1 MARDRSRGAQR
12 SAKPLNPAMQMWT
25 ARKLARVLRN
35 EFAMGYGPLV
45 MFDGSELE
53 RDVAAERL
61 EDQAN
66 RWQKEL
72 QTGVRNDL
80 DRRRMGF

>member
-12 SAKPLNPAMQMWT
+12 SAKPLSPAMQMWC

-35 EFAMGYGPLV
+35 EFAMGYPPLI

-53 RDVAAERL
+53 RDLAAERL

-72 QTGVRNDL
+72 QTGVLNTF
-80 DRRRMGF
+80 DRERMGF